1 MAYYLAV
8 DIGASGGRHILG
20 WIENGLIRTEEV
32 FRFENRAEMRGGR
45 LCWNPDRLLEN
56 ITGGMK
62 KCRAL
67 GKIPAMAGIDTWAA
81 DFVLLDKNNRLL
93 GEAVSYRDARTL
105 GMDEVVETVMPHGE
119 LYRRTGIQK
128 QLFNTIY
135 QLMAIKQ
142 RQPELL
148 EEADS
153 FLMLPD
159 YFNFCLTGI
168 KKQEYTNATSTSLVN
183 ARDFSWDFYVIN
195 KLGLPAGLFGPL
207 SSPGTRVGSLSADI
221 AQEAGFQCTVMLPC
235 THDTGSAYLAVPA
248 DSRGEIFLSS
258 GTWSLIGIETEEPVI
273 NQKSREANFTNEGGY
288 GFRFRF
294 LKNIM
299 GLWIIQSIKRELH
312 QSCSYDDLVN
322 QAKNST
328 GYRAIINVNDPDFFA
343 PSSMI
348 DAVKKVCVKEGNR
361 PPKTTGELV
370 QCVYASLA
378 ASYAEAIAQIQNIMQ
393 RTYKKIH
400 IVGGG
405 SKDGYLNTLIA
416 KAAGIPVFA
425 GPVEGS
431 AVGNLLAQMI
441 AAGELASLEAAREIA
456 GKSFEIRSY

>member
-1 MAYYLAV
+1 
-8 DIGASGGRHILG
+8 
-20 WIENGLIRTEEV
+20 
-32 FRFENRAEMRGGR
+32 
-45 LCWNPDRLLEN
+45 
-56 ITGGMK
+56 
-62 KCRAL
+62 
-67 GKIPAMAGIDTWAA
+67 
-81 DFVLLDKNNRLL
+81 
-93 GEAVSYRDARTL
+93 
-105 GMDEVVETVMPHGE
+105 
-119 LYRRTGIQK
+119 
-128 QLFNTIY
+128 
-135 QLMAIKQ
+135 
-142 RQPELL
+142 
-148 EEADS
+148 
-153 FLMLPD
+153 
-159 YFNFCLTGI
+159 
-168 KKQEYTNATSTSLVN
+168 
-183 ARDFSWDFYVIN
+183 
-195 KLGLPAGLFGPL
+195 
-207 SSPGTRVGSLSADI
+207 
-221 AQEAGFQCTVMLPC
+221 MLPC

-248 DSRGEIFLSS
+248 DNRTGVFLSS
-258 GTWSLIGIETEEPVI
+258 GTWSLIGVETEEPVI

-322 QAKNST
+322 QAKHST
-328 GYRAIINVNDPDFFA
+328 DYKAIINVNDPDFFA

-348 DAVKKVCVKEGNR
+348 ETVKKICIKEGNR
-361 PPKTTGELV
+361 PPKTTGEIV

-378 ASYAEAIAQIQNIMQ
+378 ASCAEAVTQIQNIME

-405 SKDGYLNTLIA
+405 SKDSYLNALIA

-441 AAGELASLEAAREIA
+441 ASGELASLEAAREIA